1 MYVLFYFLTLS
12 LHPSPYLATFIFW
25 DQRVIKS
32 PAIKAKFRFS
42 GSMPS
47 GRIEAAYNEELS
59 RHVLT
64 RFLSL
69 VIFLDR
75 AKVTETLFG
84 GGKVVTEAFV
94 VSPLWQ
100 R

>member
-25 DQRVIKS
+25 DQRVIKC

-47 GRIEAAYNEELS
+47 GRVEAAYNNELS

-84 GGKVVTEAFV
+84 RGI
-94 VSPLWQ
+94 
-100 R
+100 